1 MIEGTEHLRVHYRK
15 GIEIIKG
22 LKGNL
27 SDFAI
32 PTYVMDTPSGKIPL
46 TYDHVLREEENDL
59 TLEDLR
65 GEIWREADAC
75 KLLV

>member
-22 LKGNL
+22 LRGNL
-27 SDFAI
+27 SGFAI

-46 TYDHVLREEENDL
+46 TYDHVVREEENDL
-59 TLEDLR
+59 ILEDLR
-65 GEIWREADAC
+65 GEIWREVDAC
-75 KLLV
+75 KLTM